1 VRFAQD
7 FQLTIIMKKFTIS
20 VCLIIIALLCPLL
33 KANAQKANPEAPEEK
48 YLQDTVK
55 VQKVF
60 SNISIPFDISM
71 NDIERQINATIT
83 GLIYED
89 NSYTDGNNDNFKC
102 KVWKK
107 SNIVITAATNDVFDF
122 TVPLKIWAE
131 QGIGAFGLMKYIPLE
146 FEMNLKFSTRFT
158 IKPDWTVQTFTTP
171 NGYEWI
177 TKPKLNIGFDIPLDF
192 IVGKIIDNNHSKFAK
207 SIDDAVSKNMSI
219 KPYVIQAWN
228 AALQPY
234 IVSEEYRT
242 WVRITPLEIFMTPL
256 ITIGRSVKSV
266 LGIKAYTETITG
278 EKPFSPFSVSSVP
291 NLKLVPTIPND
302 FQVGLMSDVPFIE
315 AAAVAKKMFI
325 SKTYDFKDGKY
336 KIEITDLDIYGSNE
350 YLVIKADVKG
360 NLKGTIYI
368 KGIPV
373 YNPTRK
379 SIVLSN
385 TQFDIKT
392 KNILAKAAAWVL
404 EGRMVKMIED
414 EYGLPVDELLGYAK
428 QNVEAAMN
436 SEYRKG
442 VKLSGKI
449 ESVIP
454 DKVYLTPTSIVAV
467 VLAKGKV
474 ELKVDG
480 L

>member
-1 VRFAQD
+1 
-7 FQLTIIMKKFTIS
+7 MKKTVIPAHLIVIS
-20 VCLIIIALLCPLL
+20 FFCSLLTV
-33 KANAQKANPEAPEEK
+33 NAQKANPEAPEEK
-48 YLQDTVK
+48 YLQDSVH
-55 VQKVF
+55 VQKIF

-71 NDIERQINATIT
+71 NDIERQINTSIT

-89 NSYTDGNNDNFKC
+89 NSYTDEGNDNFKC
-102 KVWKK
+102 KVWKR
-107 SNIVITAATNDVFDF
+107 SNIIITAATNDVFDF
-122 TVPLKIWAE
+122 TVPIKVWAE
-131 QGIGAFGLMKYIPLE
+131 KGIGAFGIMKYVPVE

-158 IKPDWTVQTFTTP
+158 IRTDWVVQTFTTP

-177 TKPKLNIGFDIPLDF
+177 TKPKVNIGFDVPLDF
-192 IVGKIIDNNHSKFAK
+192 IVGKIIDNNHTRFAK
-207 SIDDAVSKNMSI
+207 SIDDAVAKNLTI

-234 IVSEEYRT
+234 LVSDEYRT
-242 WVRITPLEIFMTPL
+242 WVKITPLEIFMTPL
-256 ITIGRSVKSV
+256 VTAGRTVRSV

-278 EKPFSPFSVSSVP
+278 EKPIAPLSATAIP
-291 NLKLVPTIPND
+291 NLKLVSTIPND
-302 FQVGLMSDVPFIE
+302 FQVGLMSDVPFVE
-315 AAAVAKKMFI
+315 AAIVAKKMFI
-325 SKTYDFKDGKY
+325 GKTYDFKDGKY
-336 KIEITDLDIYGSNE
+336 KIEITNLDIYGSNE
-350 YLVIKADVKG
+350 FLVIKADVKG

-373 YNPTRK
+373 YSPAKK

-414 EYGLPVDELLGYAK
+414 EYGLPVDELLTYAK
-428 QNVEAAMN
+428 QNVETAMN
-436 SEYRKG
+436 TEYRKG
-442 VKLSGKI
+442 VRLSGKI
-449 ESVIP
+449 ESVLP
-454 DKVYLTPTSIVAV
+454 DKVYLTPTSMVAI